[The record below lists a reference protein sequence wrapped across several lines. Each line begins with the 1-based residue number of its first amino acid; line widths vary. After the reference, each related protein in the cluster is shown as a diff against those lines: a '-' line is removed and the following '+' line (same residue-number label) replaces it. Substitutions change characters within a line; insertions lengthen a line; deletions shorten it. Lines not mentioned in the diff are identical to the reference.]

1 MTCPE
6 CGLAIPEGEPACPI
20 CGFAADPAAI
30 EQADRRSRLPKPR
43 VAVRPVR
50 VAPVPAEPAPRPA
63 PEPPRAKR
71 RSRIGAFFRAI
82 GRGIASAPR
91 AFDRGLVR
99 LLRWEWKFLPDSFER
114 HDRRVR
120 EAFASAGRAVGG
132 AVAFVVWLPVRS
144 AVLLGLLAAKATAF
158 LAYVAILIVVGVLY
172 MVGESK

>member
-6 CGLAIPEGEPACPI
+6 CGLEIPEGDSECPI
-20 CGFAADPAAI
+20 CGFVVDPAAVGPI
-30 EQADRRSRLPKPR
+30 ERRVVLPKPR

-50 VAPVPAEPAPRPA
+50 VAPAPKPAA
-63 PEPPRAKR
+63 PEPTRARR
-71 RSRIGAFFRAI
+71 RSRIGAFLRAV
-82 GRGIASAPR
+82 GRRIASAPR

-158 LAYVAILIVVGVLY
+158 LAYVAILIVIGVLY